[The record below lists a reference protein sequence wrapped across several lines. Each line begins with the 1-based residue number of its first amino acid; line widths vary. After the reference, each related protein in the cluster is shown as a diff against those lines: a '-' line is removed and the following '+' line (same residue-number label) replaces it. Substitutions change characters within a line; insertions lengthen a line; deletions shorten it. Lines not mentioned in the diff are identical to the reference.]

1 MSTSPAD
8 FNTKIIEEFH
18 SNEGRVGGM
27 FEGMPLLL
35 LHHTGAKSGK
45 SRINPLAYQSD
56 GGRYVIFASKAGA
69 PTNPDWYHNLKA
81 QPDPLGEDDERD
93 PPQNGARVVT
103 ARRAGALGGDQA
115 AFLVE
120 AQRRGGDA
128 AAPGDLSDAQQ
139 DRHTTRKSHRALD
152 FKCT

>member
-8 FNTKIIEEFH
+8 FNAQIIEEFH

-45 SRINPLAYQSD
+45 SRINPLAYQAD

-81 QPDPLGEDDERD
+81 QPNVKVEVGTDTIDVVASEASGEERERLYRTQVERV
-93 PPQNGARVVT
+93 PQFAEYEKTAGERVIPVIVLT
-103 ARRAGALGGDQA
+103 P
-115 AFLVE
+115 
-120 AQRRGGDA
+120 A
-128 AAPGDLSDAQQ
+128 AAG
-139 DRHTTRKSHRALD
+139 
-152 FKCT
+152 